1 MAFGLLTFRAGR
13 ARLHMW
19 SAHIGLLATRD
30 QLLATLPQLPRPFG
44 TMGPMAGA
52 E

>member
-1 MAFGLLTFRAGR
+1 MAFGLLTIRAGR
-13 ARLHMW
+13 AKLHMCL
-19 SAHIGLLATRD
+19 AHIGLPTIRD
-30 QLLATLPQLPRPFG
+30 QRPATLPQLPRPFG